1 MNQNKKN
8 KMFSHSG
15 HPEESTLWLYTRG
28 DLNRE
33 DAHKVEAHLI
43 DCEMCSDVAEG
54 FAGFESERSLT
65 ASRNRVSEL
74 FEAGIRKKRRQGLTR
89 MLLAASFVILALS
102 SVVMIRNMNTTEVQK
117 EVAVADQM
125 PEKGEKPTKETG
137 IAKDDS
143 LDNVALNESGKGE
156 SMTSWEPEK
165 KLPAPTE
172 TEEEIIQ
179 DEEMQTQDNEIA
191 TIVIEDLHVVEN
203 EEVANVE
210 LNAYEMPEEMEDA
223 DTDDNAQEQVN
234 EHLSGGTSGE
244 ATSSADRRQKA
255 ISDHVISEK
264 SAMPDS
270 EPVRQGETD
279 SGADLEISAEAGKT
293 AEIAMDAFEE
303 ESDEEAEPI
312 SFAVVEEKPEFPG
325 GDTALMNFISTN
337 AEYPDDVRENAIEG
351 RVFVHFVIDTNGRVS
366 NVSVARGVDP
376 ALDKEAM
383 RVVRMMPDW
392 KPGKQGG
399 KAVAVTYILPI
410 SFDL

>member
-1 MNQNKKN
+1 
-8 KMFSHSG
+8 MFSHSG
-15 HPEESTLWLYTRG
+15 HPDESTLWLYTRG

-33 DAHKVEAHLI
+33 DTHMVEAHLL

-74 FEAGIRKKRRQGLTR
+74 FEAGIRKRRRQRMTR

-102 SVVMIRNMNTTEVQK
+102 SVVMIRNMNPSEVQK
-117 EVAVADQM
+117 EVAVAEQM
-125 PEKGEKPTKETG
+125 LEKSEKQAEVSG

-143 LDNVALNESGKGE
+143 LDNVALNEAGSEE
-156 SMTSWEPEK
+156 SRTSEEPEK
-165 KLPAPTE
+165 KLPPPAE

-191 TIVIEDLHVVEN
+191 TIVIEDLNVVED
-203 EEVANVE
+203 EEVADVK
-210 LNAYEMPEEMEDA
+210 LSAYDMSGEMEDA
-223 DTDDNAQEQVN
+223 DTDDNAQDQMN
-234 EHLSGGTSGE
+234 KHLSGGTTGE
-244 ATSSADRRQKA
+244 ATSSADRRQET

-264 SAMPDS
+264 SVRPDS
-270 EPVRQGETD
+270 ESVSQGEAD
-279 SGADLEISAEAGKT
+279 SDIDISPEADENDEIS
-293 AEIAMDAFEE
+293 INMDSFDDKESEE
-303 ESDEEAEPI
+303 ETEPI

-337 AEYPDDVRENAIEG
+337 AEYPDVARENEIEG
-351 RVFVHFVIDTNGRVS
+351 RVFVSFVIDANGKVS

-376 ALDKEAM
+376 DLDREAV

-392 KPGKQGG
+392 KPGKQRG
-399 KAVAVTYILPI
+399 KAVAVTYIVPI
-410 SFDL
+410 NFEL